1 MERHLMAPKVLLVD
15 DEEEFANLLAR
26 RLETRGIQVVAVRSG
41 EEAVSLVDQRVFDVA
56 VIDLSMPGI
65 DGIETLKQIKAKR
78 SDIEVLMLTGHATVA
93 GGIEAMKQGASD
105 FLQKPVEIEELLKK
119 INKARQSHL
128 AVVHQK
134 ADAAMQE
141 ILKRKSW

>member
-26 RLETRGIQVVAVRSG
+26 RLETRGIQVVAVSSG

>member
-1 MERHLMAPKVLLVD
+1 MERHLIAPKVLLVD

-26 RLETRGIQVVAVRSG
+26 RLETRGIQVVAVSSG

>member
-1 MERHLMAPKVLLVD
+1 MSDDKQHKNDIYGDVKNAATAVADAPAIPAATVVLLRDTD
-15 DEEEFANLLAR
+15 D
-26 RLETRGIQVVAVRSG
+26 
-41 EEAVSLVDQRVFDVA
+41 
-56 VIDLSMPGI
+56 
-65 DGIETLKQIKAKR
+65 
-78 SDIEVLMLTGHATVA
+78 DIEVLMLTGHATVA